1 VPWLWELAL
10 KPEGGQGAAH
20 RGVEAAGLAAERG
33 RRSGPAAAV
42 AWISR
47 SRSWGGS
54 SGLLD
59 PEVRSVEVL
68 RKYIGVKGGRSFN
81 SDAKSYRR
89 RVLPAERRRGTAGMS
104 GAASLVLSSGMGG
117 AGGVWDAN

>member
-1 VPWLWELAL
+1 MPWLWELAL

-42 AWISR
+42 AWTSR

-68 RKYIGVKGGRSFN
+68 RRYIGGQGGPVLYDGEQLLGKPCTYDGDSRGES
-81 SDAKSYRR
+81 RR
-89 RVLPAERRRGTAGMS
+89 CRDLG
-104 GAASLVLSSGMGG
+104 
-117 AGGVWDAN
+117 